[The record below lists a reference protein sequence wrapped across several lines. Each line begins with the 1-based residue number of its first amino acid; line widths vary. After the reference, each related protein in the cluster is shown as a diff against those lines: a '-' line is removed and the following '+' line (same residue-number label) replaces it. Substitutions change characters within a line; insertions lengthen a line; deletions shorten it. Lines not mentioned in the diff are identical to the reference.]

1 MLMLTQD
8 GSLIVVGF
16 VKNVCSQVKVDQR
29 NGKFIIILK
38 EQIDILGNTLI
49 CFLAEKTIDITR

>member
-16 VKNVCSQVKVDQR
+16 VKNVCSQVKVFQR
-29 NGKFIIILK
+29 NGEFIIIQK
-38 EQIDILGNTLI
+38 EQLDILGNRLM
-49 CFLAEKTIDITR
+49 CFLAEKKIDITR